1 MDPPPV
7 AIALRLS
14 GQDHAL
20 EPGREYLLGSASYCD
35 LRLGGTAAALQARV
49 RVGPGKAQIE
59 DLGSV
64 CHTLHNG
71 VRVARTDLAVG
82 DVLRF
87 GDCEADVVADTG
99 QALIVPVPALRAAAR
114 ARRYEALRAAAGS
127 LRHLD
132 AQPFRVLV
140 VRELCRT
147 PWFAVSLVLHALLLL
162 LGWLFVGRPDPG
174 GDTMGTAHFELVGEP
189 QAPDPGAERAPVV
202 EVERADPTFEAPR
215 DVETKAAKN
224 PEPTP
229 EPGHEPTPLPLHLP
243 PDNARVTVKG
253 PSPGEQRG
261 TGGPDEVRG
270 LGSAPFRK
278 TVAELRKTGLE
289 IVFVFDSTGSMS
301 RAIVDTKTTI
311 VQQLAVLHALVP
323 DARFGL
329 VTYRDRGPR
338 ETYLVQ
344 QVSLG
349 IDFWRACNFVQFV
362 AAEGGGD
369 RPEDVRAGLGAAFQ
383 QQWRPN
389 ARRVV
394 VLAGDAPPHNND
406 WQNLLSEVRRFVAG
420 GRSFVHTIVTSPDT
434 AGEDTHE
441 RFGEIAK
448 AGKGTCTSLEAH
460 AKILQQVLTL
470 AFGREFDQ
478 DLTTVTRAVA
488 EADQR
493 VDVEALALA
502 RGGGPQLASELK
514 KNPVPRTL
522 LNALVRRPRQAVV
535 LELIDLLGNK
545 ATPLHSRHAIAAA
558 LQRVLELSV
567 PPIDP
572 MSDEGPPASE
582 LDRLRRATK
591 QLPE

>member
-20 EPGREYLLGSASYCD
+20 EPGRDYLLGSAPYCD
-35 LRLGGTAAALQARV
+35 LRLDGTAAAHQARV
-49 RVGPGKAQIE
+49 HVDATAAEIE
-59 DLGSV
+59 DLGSGS
-64 CHTLHNG
+64 HTLRNG
-71 VRVARTDLAVG
+71 ARVEHANLAVG

-87 GDCEADVVADTG
+87 GDCEAVVVADTG
-99 QALIVPVPALRAAAR
+99 QALIVPVPTLRAAAR
-114 ARRYEALRAAAGS
+114 ARRYEALRVAAGS
-127 LRHLD
+127 LRHVD
-132 AQPFRVLV
+132 ARGFQALV
-140 VRELCRT
+140 IRELWRA
-147 PWFAVSLVLHALLLL
+147 PWLAVSLTLHGLLLL
-162 LGWLFVGRPDPG
+162 FCLLFVDWQPPG
-174 GDTMGTAHFELVGEP
+174 DDDTVETARFELVLRPPARDDGADREP
-189 QAPDPGAERAPVV
+189 AV
-202 EVERADPTFEAPR
+202 EVERGDLTFEAPR
-215 DVETKAAKN
+215 DIEPVAPKK
-224 PEPTP
+224 PEVIS
-229 EPGHEPTPLPLHLP
+229 EPGHEPMPLPLP
-243 PDNARVTVKG
+243 PNNARVTVKRSSSG
-253 PSPGEQRG
+253 DQRG
-261 TGGPDEVRG
+261 TGGADEVRG

-278 TVAELRKTGLE
+278 TVAELRKSGLE

-301 RAIVDTKTTI
+301 RTIADTKTTI
-311 VQQLAVLHALVP
+311 VQMLAVLRALVP

-338 ETYLVQ
+338 ERYLVQ

-349 IDFWRACNFVQFV
+349 TDFWRACNFVQFV
-362 AAEGGGD
+362 AADGGGD
-369 RPEDVRAGLGAAFQ
+369 RAEDVRAGLGAAFQ
-383 QQWRPN
+383 QQWRAN

-406 WQNLLSEVRRFVAG
+406 WQRLLSEVRRFVAD
-420 GRSFVHTIVTSPDT
+420 GRSFVHTIVTTPDM

-478 DLTTVTRAVA
+478 DLTTVTRAVE

-493 VDVEALALA
+493 VDVQALALA

-535 LELIDLLGNK
+535 LELIDLLADK
-545 ATPLHSRHAIAAA
+545 ETPPHSRHAIAAA

-572 MSDEGPPASE
+572 MSDESPLARE
-582 LDRLRRATK
+582 LDRLRRAAK
-591 QLPE
+591 NLRD